1 MLPANQ
7 PVSFSRCAW
16 RISSSITLHIIV
28 VVRAVFFFFTPNGST
43 RQLAGHP
50 GIYGHRVS
58 SSCECI
64 RVVQVPCLQIVEKK
78 KQCGII
84 PAHRTNQ
91 CNKLWW
97 NEIYIK
103 SEMGSFWSSRSRITG
118 MPLVDWIKIRPFLK
132 QHFKVE
138 NFGVE
143 QNMLNSI
150 ERSQTTRN
158 KKLMPGHLYLSRRI
172 FSFPF
177 YTTFRQQ
184 TAAAQILLFCLDKLQ
199 SLGYLYAS
207 HRQQ

>member
-1 MLPANQ
+1 MAHFFQHHTAYNCCR
-7 PVSFSRCAW
+7 SR
-16 RISSSITLHIIV
+16 SV
-28 VVRAVFFFFTPNGST
+28 FFFTPNGST
-43 RQLAGHP
+43 RQLARHP

-143 QNMLNSI
+143 QNMLNVVGTKQKVNARPLI
-150 ERSQTTRN
+150 
-158 KKLMPGHLYLSRRI
+158 PVAPHI
-172 FSFPF
+172 FFPILHNF
-177 YTTFRQQ
+177 SPTNCSGTNIFILPRQI
-184 TAAAQILLFCLDKLQ
+184 TKPRLLICVTQATIK
-199 SLGYLYAS
+199 
-207 HRQQ
+207 